1 MVFSVRVEC
10 DFVQKISLARELKSK
25 TQSLGFKT
33 ELFWPETEI
42 NSGLDSRFLNREKKT
57 AEIIQAEENFVKT
70 FCYF

>member
-10 DFVQKISLARELKSK
+10 DFVQKIRLARELRSK

-42 NSGLDSRFLNREKKT
+42 NSGRDSRFRNREKKV
-57 AEIIQAEENFVKT
+57 VK
-70 FCYF
+70 